1 MTQQHPRPGR
11 QARSKDMLEDEDG
24 CEEVRFASAV
34 EDLFLVYLSD
44 RSATMRRVVS
54 RKQELRMVR
63 FL

>member
-34 EDLFLVYLSD
+34 EDGPFFLFI
-44 RSATMRRVVS
+44 SATGR
-54 RKQELRMVR
+54 LR
-63 FL
+63 